1 MNRVAIVFASAS
13 IELSRELFLTSSRCF
28 SAKIWSGWA
37 KMLRQKSGA
46 AMALL
51 DCFVCSSTLLC
62 ACPPNISPSFAA
74 MPKYALRM
82 LAKSPGFAAVGIVS
96 LAIGIGV
103 CGYFFSTSSAFMFHP
118 LAGARDRA
126 TLAGLDTPVPYTY
139 FERYREQAGVATATA
154 FTDPVPFSVGR
165 EGVKDIHSE
174 RLFGVL
180 VSSEYFTVLGML
192 PEQGRF
198 FSAASARTGTAPV
211 VVRQRALLAFASEL
225 RPTSHWPAFARQWSP
240 AYGRGSRAGEFSR
253 CVAHRRGGPV
263 RAGDIWR
270 QPSHRNWPPTQN
282 RRPAAW

>member
-1 MNRVAIVFASAS
+1 MNPRVVLCVRLYRALARAFPHEFQMLFGEDLERLGEDAAPEIWRRHGTWGLVRLLADIALRLPAEYLS
-13 IELSRELFLTSSRCF
+13 ELRGD
-28 SAKIWSGWA
+28 A
-37 KMLRQKSGA
+37 
-46 AMALL
+46 
-51 DCFVCSSTLLC
+51 
-62 ACPPNISPSFAA
+62 
-74 MPKYALRM
+74 KYALRM

-198 FSAASARTGTAPV
+198 FSAASARTGTAASGR
-211 VVRQRALLAFASEL
+211 RQRALLAFASEL
-225 RPTSHWPAFARQWSP
+225 RPTSHWPGLCASMVTCLRSWE
-240 AYGRGSRAGEFSR
+240 SRRRIFSV
-253 CVAHRRGGPV
+253 CGPSSRRTCSC
-263 RAGDIWR
+263 R
-270 QPSHRNWPPTQN
+270 
-282 RRPAAW
+282 